1 MCEHR
6 KILFSPDKL
15 KYAQGDRPQVDC
27 ILCAA
32 LDGTDGVFWYCE
44 YGSCQGGSASMD
56 IKECERKTGK
66 ECAKFAKGR
75 SVKWKNGIN
84 PGKGKESKF
93 NSKMSDIEMTN
104 KLKDLGFYK

>member
-32 LDGTDGVFWYCE
+32 LDGTDGVDQLIVHENDNFCYTE
-44 YGSCQGGSASMD
+44 FIS
-56 IKECERKTGK
+56 
-66 ECAKFAKGR
+66 
-75 SVKWKNGIN
+75 
-84 PGKGKESKF
+84 
-93 NSKMSDIEMTN
+93 
-104 KLKDLGFYK
+104 L